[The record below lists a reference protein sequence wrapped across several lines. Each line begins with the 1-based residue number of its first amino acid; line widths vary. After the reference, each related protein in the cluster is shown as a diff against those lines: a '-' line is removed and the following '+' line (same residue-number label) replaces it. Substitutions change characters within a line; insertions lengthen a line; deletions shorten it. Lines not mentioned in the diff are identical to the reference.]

1 MPGKIK
7 SCEEWKV
14 SGIDRKNSIKL
25 FAFIAEFRKFPFLC
39 SGKYGC
45 SSVGRALVS
54 KTRCR
59 EFESLLPCIE
69 RDLKRWRFLFSG
81 SLFYGHE
88 KLIFDFNPEIEMFT
102 FCLLCFTSFFT
113 LINPLGAMPVFMTMT
128 MELDEKERRKVAW
141 KASLVSFLIIMLF
154 AISGDLLFRFF
165 GISINSLRIV
175 GGIIF
180 LIMGMDML
188 QARLVKTKVKESEVK
203 SYVNDI
209 SITPLSIPMLCGP
222 GAITNA
228 IVMWN
233 RATDWEMKSIMVVA
247 VAFVIMLVYCI
258 LRGSSQIIKILGETG
273 NNVMMRLMGL
283 IVMVIA
289 VEFFFSG
296 LKPIVIDIFTS
307 F

>member
-1 MPGKIK
+1 M
-7 SCEEWKV
+7 S
-14 SGIDRKNSIKL
+14 DL
-25 FAFIAEFRKFPFLC
+25 FT
-39 SGKYGC
+39 YG
-45 SSVGRALVS
+45 
-54 KTRCR
+54 
-59 EFESLLPCIE
+59 
-69 RDLKRWRFLFSG
+69 
-81 SLFYGHE
+81 
-88 KLIFDFNPEIEMFT
+88 
-102 FCLLCFTSFFT
+102 LLCFTSFFT

-128 MELDEKERRKVAW
+128 MELDETERKKVAR
-141 KASLVSFLIIMLF
+141 KASLVAFLIMMMF
-154 AISGDLLFRFF
+154 AISGDFLFRFF

-209 SITPLSIPMLCGP
+209 SITPLAIPMLCGP

-228 IVMWN
+228 IVLWN
-233 RATDWEMKSIMVVA
+233 GAGNWTTRLMVVFSVFA
-247 VAFVIMLVYCI
+247 VMTLVYCI
-258 LRGSSQIIKILGETG
+258 LRSSTKIIKLLGETG

-296 LKPIVIDIFTS
+296 LKPILIDILKS
-307 F
+307 L